1 MIIHNNEQGS
11 PAWLSS
17 RSGVITA
24 SMFSTARE
32 KLKSGLPSAAAKS
45 YAVRVAIE
53 RLGGQPLDDGMDT
66 WAMKRGRELEPAA
79 RARHASAIGTAVLT
93 AGFATTDCGKYGAS
107 PDGLINDDGMA
118 EYKCLV
124 APDRIA
130 RVVLEDDISEFE
142 DQVQGQM
149 WVWNRKWVDF
159 CVYLPQLSKVGMD
172 LYKRRVLRDDAFI
185 AKMQADLA
193 EFDKIVQ
200 TNVFKL
206 RGNLPAKRE
215 EF

>member
-1 MIIHNNEQGS
+1 MNIHNITQGT
-11 PAWLSS
+11 PEWLSA

-24 SMFSTARE
+24 SMFSTARDR
-32 KLKSGLPSAAAKS
+32 LKSGAPSAAAKA
-45 YAVRVAIE
+45 YAFRVAIE
-53 RLGGQPLDDGMDT
+53 RLGGLPLDDGNDT

-79 RARHASAIGTAVLT
+79 RARHSEAINEPIEM

-107 PDGLINDDGMA
+107 PDGLIGTAGMA

-130 RVVLEDDISEFE
+130 RVVLDGDISEFE
-142 DQVQGQM
+142 DQIQGQM
-149 WVWNRKWVDF
+149 WVWGRQWVDF
-159 CVYLPQLSKVGMD
+159 CVYLPQLKRVGMD
-172 LYKRRVLRDDAFI
+172 LFRKRVARNDEYIAGLR
-185 AKMQADLA
+185 KDLD

-200 TNVFKL
+200 TNVLKL
-206 RGNLPAKRE
+206 RGNLPVKRD

>member
-53 RLGGQPLDDGMDT
+53 RLGGAPLDDGNET

-79 RARHASAIGTAVLT
+79 RARHADAIGTAVLA

-142 DQVQGQM
+142 DQIQGQM
-149 WVWNRKWVDF
+149 WVWGRKWVDF

-215 EF
+215 GF